1 MPTSMRPKEPWR
13 SPEPRLTRG
22 RTFRSIVVTVLVALA
37 VPGCRGCFRSDE
49 DAAAKKKEEEKKK
62 EKPKPDF
69 ESGRLQVLLRD
80 QGSARNPVKAG
91 HWMVATQ
98 RMKANNFDFHAELE
112 SVVTDRNRQPLL
124 VPNTA
129 FRTAMF
135 RPVVLPKGQTR
146 EVEAAFFVPDV
157 PPSGDAASPTTVWLR
172 NTLRARRGGREV
184 QGSDEPT
191 TTMPA
196 YQYFFIVLAADP
208 DRYAYLKRLD
218 SIVPPVVD
226 EGNLAEP
233 TTHYRVLLPPSDR
246 RVPVPSQPLAWTP
259 IAGVLWDGLRPT
271 LLTADQQQALLDWLH
286 WGGQVIVSGP
296 SSLDSLRGSFLEPY
310 LPATA
315 TEAVRLRAADF
326 DPLNQAWSLTNSR
339 TKIKTAL
346 SIPANKNL
354 VGVRLQPLPEAT
366 ALPSTGGLV
375 WERRVGAG
383 RIIVTAFSLADRP
396 VVNWGSFDSFFNAC
410 LLRRPARV
418 FRLSQEAE
426 PDTQWAEFPGAGYM
440 RDGRFVSNLR
450 YFTHDAVPATGAEK
464 PAPGTAASGSARVT
478 APLPGQVA
486 ESGQSQVAA
495 WSDTSAASEAARQTL
510 REAAGISVPEA
521 GFVFRVLVVYLFVL
535 VPLNW
540 IVFRVLGRVEWAW
553 LAAPV
558 IAVAG
563 AVVVVRL
570 AQLDIGFARS
580 RTEVAV
586 LELQAGYPSA
596 HLTRYTA
603 VYTSLST
610 AYDFAFEDDS
620 ALAMP
625 FPHHVPYTPGL
636 REPISNVAF
645 RRDQQ
650 ITLSGFQVASNA
662 TGLVHSEQM
671 LDLGGSVQL
680 VGQESSGWSVKNG
693 SKLPLDDAGVLSQ
706 KAPGRWELA
715 WVGRLPPAETF
726 ALKFRPV
733 ADAANDYLANASQEG
748 RQNLRRLLELACRDR
763 SQQAGDVRL
772 VAWTAQPL
780 PGLSIRPQASQESTR
795 TLVLIHLRRGA
806 LPPAQPDR
814 NLKAELSAQLADS
827 GDREH
832 SEDEPP

>member
-1 MPTSMRPKEPWR
+1 MTSCWR
-13 SPEPRLTRG
+13 L
-22 RTFRSIVVTVLVALA
+22 VVVALLVALA
-37 VPGCRGCFRSDE
+37 APGCRGCFQSED
-49 DAAAKKKEEEKKK
+49 DAAAKQREEEKKK

-69 ESGRLQVLLRD
+69 EPGRLQILLRD
-80 QGSARNPVKAG
+80 QSSAQNLVKAG
-91 HWMVATQ
+91 HWMTATQ
-98 RMKANNFDFHAELE
+98 RAKANNFDFHAELE
-112 SVVTDRNRQPLL
+112 SAATDRSREPF
-124 VPNTA
+124 VVANTA
-129 FRTAMF
+129 FRMTMF

-146 EVEAAFFVPDV
+146 ELEATFFIPNA
-157 PPSGDAASPTTVWLR
+157 PPSGDLAAPATVWLR

-184 QGSDEPT
+184 YAADEPAT
-191 TTMPA
+191 MMPA
-196 YQYFFIVLAADP
+196 YQYFFLVLAADP

-218 SIVPPVVD
+218 SIAPPVVD

-233 TTHYRVLLPPSDR
+233 TMHYRVLLAPSDR

-259 IAGVLWDGLRPT
+259 IAYVLWDGLRPS
-271 LLTADQQQALLDWLH
+271 LLTPDQQQALLDWLH

-296 SSLDSLRGSFLEPY
+296 TSLDSLRGSFLEPY
-310 LPATA
+310 LPALA
-315 TEAVRLRAADF
+315 TEAVRLQPADF
-326 DPLNQAWSLTNSR
+326 DPLNQFWSLANAR
-339 TKIKTAL
+339 TKIRTAL
-346 SIPANKNL
+346 SVPANKTL
-354 VGVRLQPLPEAT
+354 VGVRLQPHPQAVP
-366 ALPSTGGLV
+366 LPSTGDLV

-383 RIIVTAFSLADRP
+383 RIVVTAFTLSDRP

-418 FRLSQEAE
+418 FRLSPEAE
-426 PDTQWAEFPGAGYM
+426 PDARWAAFPGAGHM
-440 RDGRFVSNLR
+440 RDGRFVSRLR
-450 YFTHDAVPATGAEK
+450 YFTHDAVAAVPAEK
-464 PAPGTAASGSARVT
+464 PAPGVAVPGPAPVAASL
-478 APLPGQVA
+478 PLHAA
-486 ESGQSQVAA
+486 EPGQSQVAA
-495 WSDTSAASEAARQTL
+495 WSDTSPVSEAARQTL
-510 REAAGISVPEA
+510 REAAGISIPEA
-521 GFVFRVLVVYLFVL
+521 GFVFRVLVVYLLVL
-535 VPLNW
+535 VPVNW
-540 IVFRVLGRVEWAW
+540 VVFRLLGRVEWAW

-558 IAVAG
+558 IAIAG

-625 FPHHVPYTPGL
+625 FPHQVPYAPGL
-636 REPISNVAF
+636 REPINNVSF

-650 ITLSGFQVASNA
+650 ITLSGFQVASNS

-680 VGQESSGWSVKNG
+680 TGQESSGWSVKNG
-693 SKLPLDDAGVLSQ
+693 TRLSLEDVGVLSN
-706 KAPGRWELA
+706 KAAGQSELA
-715 WVGRLPPAETF
+715 WVGSLPPAKTA
-726 ALKFRPV
+726 ALEFRPGGT
-733 ADAANDYLANASQEG
+733 ADAYLAGASEDG
-748 RQNLRRLLELACRDR
+748 RQKLRRLLELACRDR

-795 TLVLIHLRRGA
+795 TLVLVHLRRGA
-806 LPPAQPDR
+806 LPPPQPDR
-814 NLKAELSAQLADS
+814 NLKAELVAEPATFS
-827 GDREH
+827 DREKW
-832 SEDEPP
+832 EDEPP